1 VNAAAQ
7 QTATCFEKNEA
18 AALHDG
24 SDQVGDSGMIERLT
38 TADPENGRGADKEAA
53 NSFVRNGMCG
63 TSVQDL
69 CSVDEIE

>member
-1 VNAAAQ
+1 
-7 QTATCFEKNEA
+7 
-18 AALHDG
+18 
-24 SDQVGDSGMIERLT
+24 MIERLT